1 MSLKEFCDHLKKIK
15 LIAHKL
21 GYIMTNYPENSID
34 AIKEIF
40 NNKDLLECCN
50 GFEFDICF
58 TKDNIPIL
66 AHDKYIDDISDHT
79 GYIKDYTLDELK
91 KINFSFRKTIS
102 NEKNKEYTYKVLPLK
117 EIFQFF
123 KENKKYLGE
132 KIIKI
137 ETKEAYK
144 ISKKNMTSL
153 AKTIDEFNEL
163 KDNLVHLS
171 YWPQN
176 LIILKKIQE
185 KNKFNTIK
193 TDLLCDYKIMIYV
206 AKLLK
211 SIDNISLR
219 IKTNSLPTTNKN
231 NSKRVNRKITIDK
244 LSMKFSNTIDEITI
258 KNIIKKYGNVGL
270 YVLNDENEINILTKK
285 LSSTFIK
292 ENINNI
298 IITTD
303 NPKKIKHIN

>member
-1 MSLKEFCDHLKKIK
+1 MSLKEFCKQLKKMK
-15 LIAHKL
+15 LIAHRL

-34 AIKEIF
+34 AVKEIF
-40 NNKDLLECCN
+40 NNKALLECCN

-79 GYIKDYTLDELK
+79 GYIKDYTLDELNK
-91 KINFSFRKTIS
+91 LNFSFRKTVP
-102 NEKNKEYTYKVLPLK
+102 NEKNKEYTYKVLTLK
-117 EIFQFF
+117 EILQFF
-123 KENKKYLGE
+123 KENKKELKN

-163 KDNLVHLS
+163 KNNLVHLS

-193 TDLLCDYKIMIYV
+193 TDLLCDYKIMIYI
-206 AKLLK
+206 AKILK

-219 IKTNSLPTTNKN
+219 IKTNSLPKINKN
-231 NSKRVNRKITIDK
+231 NSKKVNRKIIIDK

-258 KNIIKKYGNVGL
+258 KNIIKKYGSVGL
-270 YVLNDENEINILTKK
+270 YVLNDENEINMLTKQI
-285 LSSTFIK
+285 SSTFIK
-292 ENINNI
+292 ENIDNI

-303 NPKKIKHIN
+303 NPQKIKHFN